1 MTEWLL
7 RGILGGGLRMIDGA
21 VNAAP
26 TLLVGLLIAVVLRYY
41 FGSDG
46 IRRVFGGDGLR
57 SLPQSWLVGMLL
69 PVCSIGVLPI
79 LVEMRRARVRAGSM
93 SAFALSAPLFNPLS
107 LLYGLTLSRP
117 SVVLMFAGGS
127 LIVVTAVGWL
137 WDQYRGQQ
145 ELGELGEPTPAVIG
159 IPRLAAMSLYV
170 SRQLAGPVGLWSLVG
185 LSGLFLLAMVLP
197 FASMQSAVE
206 RDDWVAPLKMMGV
219 ALPAYA
225 TPMMAMSQLGMM
237 FQHANSP
244 GAAFVLLTLGT
255 GVNVATVLWLGRT
268 FGGRSVAIWFAAT
281 VGIVVA
287 IAYAINRP
295 LVPPGVDPAG
305 HTHAFDIYTNPF
317 NSLGQVSW
325 GTVLESVWGDLGL
338 GEHLSLAALGLL
350 LLSGLGARIAGWDES
365 RLLAKFAD
373 GKTAEFAGGK
383 TIEVPEGAEAA
394 ELPSDEGPPASGR
407 LRDPVVPPQLVGA
420 TLLVGLVAASVAMS
434 YAYYPDAEECLE
446 EIRLARVETLS
457 AARSGRKDHALYWL
471 EVWEDWSRRLEVG
484 TFLRHGEVRPYQRM
498 QGYLVR
504 KKLELLEHELEH
516 EPYEREE
523 VLRVVESLE
532 ATNRRWVNA
541 FRDRE

>member
-1 MTEWLL
+1 MIEWLL
-7 RGILGGGLRMIDGA
+7 RGILGGGLRMTEGA
-21 VNAAP
+21 INAAP

-117 SVVLMFAGGS
+117 SVVIMFAGGS

-137 WDQYRGQQ
+137 WDQYRRQE
-145 ELGELGEPTPAVIG
+145 ELGELGEPAPAVIG
-159 IPRLAAMSLYV
+159 IPRLAAMALYV

-185 LSGLFLLAMVLP
+185 LSGLFLLAMALP

-206 RDDWVAPLKMMGV
+206 RDDWGAPLKMTAV

-255 GVNVATVLWLGRT
+255 GVNVATVLWLGRV

-281 VGIVVA
+281 VGTVVG
-287 IAYAINRP
+287 IAYAVNRP
-295 LVPPGVDPAG
+295 LIPPGVDPAG

-317 NSLGQVSW
+317 SSLGQVAW
-325 GTVLESVWGDLGL
+325 GTVLEGVWGDLGL
-338 GEHLSLAALGLL
+338 GGQASLAAIGILL
-350 LLSGLGARIAGWDES
+350 LGGLVARIAGWDEA
-365 RLLAKFAD
+365 RLLAKFA
-373 GKTAEFAGGK
+373 GGQ
-383 TIEVPEGAEAA
+383 TFEVPEGVEAA
-394 ELPSDEGPPASGR
+394 ELPSEEGAASGR

-420 TLLVGLVAASVAMS
+420 TLLFGLVAVSVAMS

-484 TFLRHGEVRPYQRM
+484 TFLRRGEVRPYQRM

-532 ATNRRWVNA
+532 ATNRRWLNA